1 MGKRVT
7 VLIRRPPLNS
17 EKASEALRVAV
28 GYTLAG
34 GNRVTGCF
42 VGDGVYAAGALRP
55 DLVGAPGLEKHLTS
69 LKALGHR
76 LVADASAVRERPG
89 LTVRPEVELLEPDAI
104 LDLLTAA
111 DLVVPFS

>member
-1 MGKRVT
+1 MGKQVT

-17 EKASEALRVAV
+17 EKTAEALRVAV

-34 GNRVTGCF
+34 GNRVTVCF
-42 VGDGVYAAGALRP
+42 VGNGVYAAGALRP
-55 DLVGAPGLEKHLTS
+55 ALAGAPDLEKHLVS

-76 LVADASAVRERPG
+76 LVADAAGVRERPC

-104 LDLLTAA
+104 LNLLTEA
-111 DLVVPFS
+111 DLVVPF